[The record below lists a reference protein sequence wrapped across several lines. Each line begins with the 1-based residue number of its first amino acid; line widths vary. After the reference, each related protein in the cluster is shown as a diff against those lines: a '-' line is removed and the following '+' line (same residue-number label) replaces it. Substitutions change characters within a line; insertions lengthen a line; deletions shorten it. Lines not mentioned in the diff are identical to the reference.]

1 MIHLHA
7 PAIAILTPFDKSGH
21 VDFGAFGD
29 YLKYLHGAGVRT
41 LIVNGTTAEF
51 PSLTQEERQEILEFV
66 RKRYDGALLANISSC
81 SIRECQ
87 THLDH
92 CQKFADALLLLPPFY
107 YASPRPEGIRDFFA
121 ATVRR
126 CEKPV
131 YLYNFP
137 RHTQAHLTPELVGS
151 LAAEFPVIKGVKDSS
166 GSVENALA
174 LQNAAPDLKIFFG
187 GDSRALEILQEGLH
201 GSSSGAGSALPEYLV
216 KIHRAFHDG
225 RIDDASNLQEQFNKW
240 HHFRKHSGLDEIA
253 ITKAAV
259 ATRIPGF
266 PTATR
271 PPIVQVDDLMQQKI
285 SGIIRDFPSA

>member
-1 MIHLHA
+1 MIHLQA

-29 YLKYLHGAGVRT
+29 YLQYLHDAGVRT

-66 RKRYDGALLANISSC
+66 RRRFEGALLANISSC
-81 SIRECQ
+81 STRECQ

-92 CQKFADALLLLPPFY
+92 CQKFADALLLLPPYY
-107 YASPRPEGIRDFFA
+107 YASPRPEGVREFLA
-121 ATVRR
+121 TTVRR

-137 RHTQAHLTPELVGS
+137 RHTQVSLTPELVGS
-151 LAAEFPVIKGVKDSS
+151 LAAEFPVIRGVKDSS

-174 LQNAAPDLKIFFG
+174 YQNAAPNLKIFFG

-216 KIHRAFHDG
+216 GIHRAFHEG
-225 RIDDASNLQEQFNKW
+225 RIDKASDMQERFNKW

-259 ATRIPGF
+259 ATRLPGF
-266 PTATR
+266 PTASR
-271 PPIVQVDDLMQQKI
+271 PPMTSVDDTMRVRI
-285 SGIIRDFPSA
+285 SEIIRDFPPA